1 MATRSE
7 IRGSIT
13 ALVTP
18 FRGGEVDQAAF
29 RRLVERQIGAG
40 THGLVPCGTTGESAT
55 LTPAEHARVVELC
68 IDVTAGRVPVIAG
81 AGANETGNAVALV
94 REAQAAGADAALVV
108 TPYYNR
114 PSQEGLF
121 RHYAA
126 IAGASDLPVVI
137 YDVPSRTGVT
147 LSVETVARIAAL
159 PSMVGIKD
167 ATGDLGKASLMREAC
182 GEDFTLISGDDPT
195 ALGYMA
201 HGGQGCISVTSNVA
215 PEACAAFQ
223 EACLAGDFA
232 TAREHQGR
240 LIALHRAL
248 FLDNSPA
255 PTKFVLAALGLCTEE
270 VRPPLAPCAEE
281 VRPAVLS
288 AARAAGLK
296 L

>member
-1 MATRSE
+1 MRFDFK
-7 IRGSIT
+7 GSIT

-18 FRGGEVDQAAF
+18 FWDGKVDEDAF
-29 RRLVERQIGAG
+29 RRLVERQIVAG

-68 IDVTAGRVPVIAG
+68 IEVAQGRVPVIAG
-81 AGANETGNAVALV
+81 AGANDTSKAVALV
-94 REAQAAGADAALVV
+94 REAQAAGADGALVV

-114 PSQEGLF
+114 PSQDGLF
-121 RHYAA
+121 RHYSA
-126 IAGASDLPVVI
+126 IAEASDLPVVI

-147 LSVETVARIAAL
+147 FALETVARIAEL
-159 PSMVGIKD
+159 PSMMGIKD

-182 GEDFTLISGDDPT
+182 GEDFILISGDDPT

-201 HGGQGCISVTSNVA
+201 HGGRGCISVTANAA

-223 EACLAGDFA
+223 NACLAGDFA
-232 TAREHQGR
+232 AAREHQGR

-255 PTKFVLAALGLCTEE
+255 PTKFVLAALGLCSEE
-270 VRPPLAPCAEE
+270 VRLPLAPCAEA
-281 VRPAVLS
+281 VRPAVLD
-288 AARAAGLK
+288 AARTAGLD